1 MRRKPL
7 GELHITPKL
16 RQWLQLNPHWDAET
30 RQDKLDRFIFRVF
43 PASVIIFAL
52 ITVILFFTAWGNQ
65 NRRPSTTAP
74 RNRTAAV

>member
-30 RQDKLDRFIFRVF
+30 RQDKLDRFIF
-43 PASVIIFAL
+43 
-52 ITVILFFTAWGNQ
+52 FFHHIS
-65 NRRPSTTAP
+65 PL
-74 RNRTAAV
+74 